1 MAKSLA
7 VLLLL
12 FFSVTAYAQT
22 WEFGGF
28 AGGAGYMGDLN
39 QNNPFKISGIAG
51 GAFVKRNFDGYLSL
65 KLGYTYGV
73 IKGADSLSQ
82 NAQERSRNLSFTTQ
96 LNELSLTGEFNFMKY
111 IPSVSQSVYTPY
123 IFGGI
128 AYTGYTPKTTY
139 LGQTY
144 DLRTIKTEGV
154 AYPANTIAVP
164 FGLGIKYNIAGRLT
178 LGTELGYRIAYTD
191 YIDDVSGVYAD
202 KSELPTPLAVAL
214 SDRSTNQIGVAGT
227 QRGDLRPK
235 DTYMFIG
242 LSLSYTFITQ
252 KCYY

>member
-1 MAKSLA
+1 MAKYLA
-7 VLLLL
+7 ILLLT
-12 FFSVTAYAQT
+12 FVSFTAEAQT
-22 WEFGGF
+22 WEVGGF

-39 QNNPFKISGIAG
+39 QNDPFKFSGIAG
-51 GAFVKRNFDGYLSL
+51 GAFIRRNFDGYLSL

-82 NAQERSRNLSFTTQ
+82 NAQARNRNLSFNTQ
-96 LNELSLTGEFNFMKY
+96 LNELSLTGEFNFMEY
-111 IPSVSQSVYTPY
+111 VPSVSKNIYTPY
-123 IFGGI
+123 VFAGI
-128 AYTGYTPKTTY
+128 AYTGYTPKATY

-144 DLRTIKTEGV
+144 DLRTIETEGKS
-154 AYPANTIAVP
+154 YPGSTIAVP

-178 LGTELGYRIAYTD
+178 LGADLGYRIAYTD

-202 KSELPTPLAVAL
+202 KTKLPTPLAIAL
-214 SDRSTNQIGVAGT
+214 SDRSANQIGVAGT

-235 DTYMFIG
+235 DTYMFLG
-242 LSLSYTFITQ
+242 LSISYTFITQ

>member
-12 FFSVTAYAQT
+12 FFSVTARAQT

-144 DLRTIKTEGV
+144 NLRTIKTEGV

-202 KSELPTPLAVAL
+202 KSELSTPLAVAL
-214 SDRSTNQIGVAGT
+214 SDRSANQIGVAGT